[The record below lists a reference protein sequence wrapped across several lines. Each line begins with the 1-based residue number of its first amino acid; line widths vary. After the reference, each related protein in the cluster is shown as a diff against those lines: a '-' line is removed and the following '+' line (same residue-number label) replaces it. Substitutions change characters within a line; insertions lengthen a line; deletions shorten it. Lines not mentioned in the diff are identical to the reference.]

1 MDYIENTLVMSFSV
15 LALVMWLGFCCTEFL
30 FKSAKEQ
37 EHDSAT
43 AQGHRVDL
51 AWRLQERHDR
61 MGVHTL

>member
-51 AWRLQERHDR
+51 A
-61 MGVHTL
+61 